1 LTQYSHSRLSSF
13 ENCPQKFEYRYIQKI
28 QVESEGIE
36 AFLGK
41 RVHEILERLYHH
53 VARHRRPPTL
63 GQVKDR
69 FHEDWKRHWHEHI
82 KIVRRE
88 NSTEVYLQ
96 QGERCLENY
105 YRGHYPF
112 EDGET
117 VALEKHVSLQLD
129 DAGNYRARGVIDR
142 LTKQKDG
149 TYEIHDYK
157 TSSSLPPPARLERD
171 RQLALYQI
179 GIEQSFPDAE
189 SIELVWHYLVFNKTL
204 RSRRT
209 PQQLDELRSRTIQ
222 LIDEIEA
229 NTSFQPKPGP
239 LCRWCEYRDLCPEGP
254 ASPSREESEPADPE
268 LAPAAFGASTAALCS
283 PEGIQLS
290 LLD

>member
-1 LTQYSHSRLSSF
+1 M
-13 ENCPQKFEYRYIQKI
+13 
-28 QVESEGIE
+28 
-36 AFLGK
+36 
-41 RVHEILERLYHH
+41 
-53 VARHRRPPTL
+53 
-63 GQVKDR
+63 
-69 FHEDWKRHWHEHI
+69 
-82 KIVRRE
+82 
-88 NSTEVYLQ
+88 
-96 QGERCLENY
+96 
-105 YRGHYPF
+105 
-112 EDGET
+112 
-117 VALEKHVSLQLD
+117 
-129 DAGNYRARGVIDR
+129 IDR

-222 LIDEIEA
+222 LIDQIEA